1 MFKSKPSKSGFIY
14 KMIENV
20 LRVFNG
26 GKKGR
31 VSNTKCGFF
40 AQGVSCGLLV
50 LWVILTL
57 PLSLGLYVNA
67 IAGLVFHV
75 PEFIILP
82 DIYTATLMTI
92 LITAPAAFIGL
103 FAGLIT
109 AIIGLGCLVLMVV
122 GAVLYTLAVVF
133 TQDLLPFSDK
143 GTEKF
148 EKNVIKP
155 LDRLRNIL
163 VQFKSK
169 HCKKIEWED

>member
-26 GKKGR
+26 GKKGS

-57 PLSLGLYVNA
+57 PISLGVYVNVL
-67 IAGLVFHV
+67 AGVVFRV
-75 PEFIILP
+75 PEFINLP
-82 DIYTATLMTI
+82 DIYTATLMTT
-92 LITAPAAFIGL
+92 LITAPVVFIGL
-103 FAGLIT
+103 LAGLIT
-109 AIIGLGCLVLMVV
+109 VLLGAGCLMLAIVALIMYLVMVLWTGSFVIV
-122 GAVLYTLAVVF
+122 EDNELKQPARVF
-133 TQDLLPFSDK
+133 RLP
-143 GTEKF
+143 
-148 EKNVIKP
+148 IKAWGK
-155 LDRLRNIL
+155 L
-163 VQFKSK
+163 VQFKNK